1 MASNEGVKRRPLLPS
16 KEMFQNNRK
25 VKWIIV
31 SVSALISAGSIY
43 YTDRLVNQ
51 LKEREHLQVKLYAA
65 AVQYLANESADE
77 ILFISEEIINKN
89 NSIPTIMIDQRGR
102 VLSHTNID
110 IDKKWSKATTDRVLN
125 EELEKMK
132 RTYHPVEIIIRDPH
146 TKEVFGVNYVY
157 YRNSKLLSQLIA
169 YPYIQLS
176 ILAVFAFISYLAFNY
191 SKVAEQNQVWVG
203 LTKETAHQLGT
214 PISSLMAWVEVLREM
229 PEMHDKGIVE
239 ELDKDIKK
247 LRMITERFSS
257 IGSTPTLKIENV
269 NTLVNNVFSY
279 LRPRVSSKIKF
290 EVEAVSD
297 DISAMVH
304 APLFEWVIENICKN
318 SVDAI
323 KESGTITA
331 KILRGSGGKVFI
343 DITDTGKGMSSVVAA
358 NIFNAGFT
366 TKKRGWGLG
375 LALAKRI
382 VEKYHK
388 GRIYVRSSQENV
400 GTTFRIEL
408 QSVVRQ
414 KAKNKLQ
421 LILYS

>member
-1 MASNEGVKRRPLLPS
+1 MPIFPS
-16 KEMFQNNRK
+16 KELFRNNRK
-25 VKWIIV
+25 VKWIILI
-31 SVSALISAGSIY
+31 VSAIIITGSIY
-43 YTDRLVNQ
+43 YTNRLVNQ
-51 LKEREHLQVKLYAA
+51 LKEREHTQVELYAA
-65 AVQYLANESADE
+65 AVQYLANESGNE
-77 ILFISEEIINKN
+77 ILFISDHIINKN
-89 NSIPTIMIDQRGR
+89 NSIPTIMIDQKER
-102 VLSHTNID
+102 VLAHTNITVER
-110 IDKKWSKATTDRVLN
+110 KWTQARTNQVLH

-132 RTYHPVEIIIRDPH
+132 RAYPPVEIVIRDPR

-157 YRNSKLLSQLIA
+157 YRNSQLLSQLIA

-176 ILAVFAFISYLAFNY
+176 VLAIFAFISYLAFNY

-214 PISSLMAWVEVLREM
+214 PISSLMAWAEVLREM
-229 PEMHDKGIVE
+229 PEMANKGVVE

-247 LRMITERFSS
+247 LEIITERFSS
-257 IGSTPTLKIENV
+257 IGSAPVLKIESV
-269 NTLVNNVFSY
+269 NALVNNVFSY

-297 DISAMVH
+297 NINAMAH

-323 KESGTITA
+323 KESGKISA
-331 KILRGSGGKVFI
+331 KIMRGGGGKVFI
-343 DITDTGKGMSSVVAA
+343 DITDTGKGMSPVVSA
-358 NIFNAGFT
+358 NIFNPGYT

-382 VEKYHK
+382 IEKYHN
-388 GRIYVRSSQENV
+388 GRIYVRFSQENA

-408 QSVVRQ
+408 QSLERH
-414 KAKNKLQ
+414 KAKIK
-421 LILYS
+421 S

>member
-1 MASNEGVKRRPLLPS
+1 MPLLPS
-16 KEMFQNNRK
+16 KELFQNNRK
-25 VKWIIV
+25 VKWVILI
-31 SVSALISAGSIY
+31 VSALISAGSIY
-43 YTDRLVNQ
+43 YTNRLVNQ
-51 LKEREHLQVKLYAA
+51 LKNREHMQVELYAT
-65 AVQYLANESADE
+65 AVQYLANESSDE

-89 NSIPTIMIDQRGR
+89 HSIPTIMIDQKGR
-102 VLSHTNID
+102 VLSHTNIT
-110 IDKKWSKATTDRVLN
+110 IEKNWSQSRTDKVLQ

-132 RTYHPVEIIIRDPH
+132 RAYPPVEIIIRDPH
-146 TKEVFGVNYVY
+146 TKEVFGINYVY

-176 ILAVFAFISYLAFNY
+176 VLAIFAFISYLAFNY

-214 PISSLMAWVEVLREM
+214 PISSLMAWVEMLREM
-229 PEMHDKGIVE
+229 PEMEGKGVVE

-247 LRMITERFSS
+247 LQIITERFSS

-269 NTLVNNVFSY
+269 SALVNNVFSY

-290 EVEAVSD
+290 DVEMVSD
-297 DISAMVH
+297 NISAMVH

-323 KESGTITA
+323 KESG
-331 KILRGSGGKVFI
+331 KISARVLRGSGGKVFI

-358 NIFNAGFT
+358 NIFNAGYT

-375 LALAKRI
+375 LTLAKRI

-408 QSVVRQ
+408 QSV
-414 KAKNKLQ
+414 
-421 LILYS
+421 